1 MGSTF
6 LQGISQTQSYMN
18 KWLYKKVGENVFW
31 ILGKMFYNLTNAKRV
46 SEER

>member
-1 MGSTF
+1 MGSTS
-6 LQGISQTQSYMN
+6 LQVISQKQSYMN
-18 KWLYKKVGENVFW
+18 KWLCKKVGENVLL